1 MKKTIVAT
9 VLAAI
14 CCCNINAQETTEPAA
29 PAAVSSTAAVPAKLQ
44 EMIYITDTKPAAD
57 AQFYVYLSS
66 ASWCP
71 PCRAIMPKIVA
82 EYPAIKA
89 AGGEIILLCCDRTA
103 EAGRGYVKK
112 YGAKFPSVMAD
123 SRSMGSAGL
132 PGLQVPRGIPA
143 ITIVTPA
150 GELIHAGHAATLL
163 NWKSIIKK

>member
-1 MKKTIVAT
+1 MKRAFIAT

-14 CCCNINAQETTEPAA
+14 CYCNINAQETTTTAVPA
-29 PAAVSSTAAVPAKLQ
+29 AAVPARLQ
-44 EMIYITDTKPAAD
+44 EVTYITDTKPAAD

-71 PCRAIMPKIVA
+71 PCRAIMPNIVA

-89 AGGEIILLCCDRTA
+89 AGGEIILLCCDRTP
-103 EAGRGYVKK
+103 EAGRGYLKK
-112 YGAKFPSVMAD
+112 YEAKFPTVMSDVRTMA
-123 SRSMGSAGL
+123 GIGL
-132 PGLQVPRGIPA
+132 PGLQVPRGIPS

>member
-1 MKKTIVAT
+1 MKRAIIAT
-9 VLAAI
+9 VLAAV
-14 CCCNINAQETTEPAA
+14 CCFNINAQETSASAT
-29 PAAVSSTAAVPAKLQ
+29 PAAVSSSAAVPARLQ
-44 EMIYITDTKPAAD
+44 ALTYITDTKPAAD

-71 PCRAIMPKIVA
+71 PCRAIMPNIVA

-89 AGGEIILLCCDRTA
+89 AGGEIILLCCDSTP
-103 EAGRGYVKK
+103 EAGRGYLKK
-112 YGAKFPSVMAD
+112 YEAKFPTVMSDVRTMA
-123 SRSMGSAGL
+123 GIGL
-132 PGLQVPRGIPA
+132 PGLQVPRGIPS

>member
-1 MKKTIVAT
+1 MKRAFIAT

-14 CCCNINAQETTEPAA
+14 CCCNINAQETTTPAA
-29 PAAVSSTAAVPAKLQ
+29 PAAAVPARLQ
-44 EMIYITDTKPAAD
+44 EVTYITDTKPAAD
-57 AQFYVYLSS
+57 AQIYVYLSS

-89 AGGEIILLCCDRTA
+89 AGGEIVLLCCDRTP
-103 EAGRGYVKK
+103 EAGRGYIKK
-112 YGAKFPSVMAD
+112 YDAKFPAVMSDVRTMA
-123 SRSMGSAGL
+123 SIGL
-132 PGLQVPRGIPA
+132 PGLQIPRGIPS
-143 ITIVTPA
+143 ISIVTPA